1 MLTEAVILVKLVKVI
16 LVTVNRLLAGL
27 QLFWCCAMLTES
39 VILVKLVKVVLVSNV
54 ICLAARR
61 HSPQRALLLLAVLV
75 GGRRARGTCASYFR

>member
-61 HSPQRALLLLAVLV
+61 HPPQRASPFWWGEDGGHVQVLD
-75 GGRRARGTCASYFR
+75 R